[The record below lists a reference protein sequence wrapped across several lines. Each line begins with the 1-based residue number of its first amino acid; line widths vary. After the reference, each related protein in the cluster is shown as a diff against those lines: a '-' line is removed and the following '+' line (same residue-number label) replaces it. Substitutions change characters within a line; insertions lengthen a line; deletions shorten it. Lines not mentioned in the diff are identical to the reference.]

1 MNYALL
7 KKDLSAKLRIMM
19 NNREMTI
26 KKKSKAKAYLI
37 WLFLGV
43 FGGHRYYAG
52 DIGIGIAMTLTG
64 GGGGIWFLIDVFF
77 IGKRIESK
85 NRDLELKR
93 VQEIK
98 FWNQKREQED
108 RLLNQK
114 REQEIRLLN
123 QKREQEIRLLAEQRL
138 RSSGIRE
145 VDAMTGEAFEE
156 FLQVLL
162 KARGYKV
169 SLTTTTGDYGADLIL
184 STNDKKIAVQAKRYN
199 SKVGI
204 TAVQEIVSAK
214 RYYGADECWVIT
226 NNFFT
231 APALTLASSNDVNLI
246 DRDKLTNWMLE
257 QSKSV

>member
-7 KKDLSAKLRIMM
+7 KKDLSAKIRIMM

-26 KKKSKAKAYLI
+26 KKKSKGRAYLI

-43 FGGHRYYAG
+43 FGGHRYYVG

-64 GGGGIWFLIDVFF
+64 GGGGIWFLIDAFF

-98 FWNQKREQED
+98 LW
-108 RLLNQK
+108 NQK
-114 REQEIRLLN
+114 REQEIRLRN
-123 QKREQEIRLLAEQRL
+123 HKRKQEIRLLAEQRL

-145 VDAMTGEAFEE
+145 VDVMTGEAFEE

-169 SLTTTTGDYGADLIL
+169 SLTSTTGDYGADLIL
-184 STNDKKIAVQAKRYN
+184 SNDDKKIAVQAKRYN

-214 RYYGADECWVIT
+214 SYYGADECWVIT

-231 APALTLASSNDVNLI
+231 APALTLASSNHVNLI
-246 DRDKLTNWMLE
+246 DRDKLTDWMIE
-257 QSKSV
+257 ETKSV

>member
-7 KKDLSAKLRIMM
+7 KKDLSAKIRIMM

-26 KKKSKAKAYLI
+26 KKKSKGRAYLI

-43 FGGHRYYAG
+43 FGGHRYYVG

-64 GGGGIWFLIDVFF
+64 GGGGIWFLIDAFF

-98 FWNQKREQED
+98 LW
-108 RLLNQK
+108 NQK
-114 REQEIRLLN
+114 REQEIRLQN
-123 QKREQEIRLLAEQRL
+123 HKRKQEIRLLAEQRL

-145 VDAMTGEAFEE
+145 VDVMTGEAFEE

-169 SLTTTTGDYGADLIL
+169 SLTSTTGDYGADLIL
-184 STNDKKIAVQAKRYN
+184 SNDDKKIAVQAKRYN

-214 RYYGADECWVIT
+214 SYYGADECWVIT

-246 DRDKLTNWMLE
+246 DRDKLTDWMIE
-257 QSKSV
+257 ESKSV